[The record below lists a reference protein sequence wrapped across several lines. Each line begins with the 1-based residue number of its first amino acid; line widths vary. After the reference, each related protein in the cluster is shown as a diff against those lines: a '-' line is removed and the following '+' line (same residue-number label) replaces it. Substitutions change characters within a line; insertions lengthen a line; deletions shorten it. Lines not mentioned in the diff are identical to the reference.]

1 MIQSILGLK
10 TSPDG
15 IYLYVNIVYF
25 YLSAIMPTI
34 SIRLMV
40 TYVFLRVSE
49 VMLQVYFLELKRLNH
64 VVYQIV

>member
-1 MIQSILGLK
+1 
-10 TSPDG
+10 
-15 IYLYVNIVYF
+15 
-25 YLSAIMPTI
+25 
-34 SIRLMV
+34 MV